1 MSYEFQDERE
11 YDTEPARDIGQLRN
25 NRRTAI
31 VIYIVLALIGSIGS
45 GAAFLWSKYGSA
57 LDDFAIFKSEA
68 PPQAVSLKVF
78 DEYRQAV
85 AGNLRRDRE
94 MLQAQDAEIMRLSDQ
109 VLLLTMKLDSLESR
123 AREAQAAISPAPKKS
138 AAKPRLKPAAKPP
151 LSTGG
156 SPLSPAPEEK
166 Q

>member
-11 YDTEPARDIGQLRN
+11 YEAEPARGIGQLRN

-31 VIYIVLALIGSIGS
+31 VIYIVLASIGSIGG
-45 GAAFLWSKYGSA
+45 GAAFLWSRYGSA
-57 LDDFAIFKSEA
+57 LNHFAIFKPETA
-68 PPQAVSLKVF
+68 PQAVSSKVF
-78 DEYRQAV
+78 DDYQQAV
-85 AGNLRRDRE
+85 AGNLRRDSE
-94 MLQAQDAEIMRLSDQ
+94 TLQAQDVEIKRLSDQ
-109 VLLLTMKLDSLESR
+109 VLLLTLKIDTLASR
-123 AREAQAAISPAPKKS
+123 AREAQAAISPVPKAAPKRR
-138 AAKPRLKPAAKPP
+138 AAKPR